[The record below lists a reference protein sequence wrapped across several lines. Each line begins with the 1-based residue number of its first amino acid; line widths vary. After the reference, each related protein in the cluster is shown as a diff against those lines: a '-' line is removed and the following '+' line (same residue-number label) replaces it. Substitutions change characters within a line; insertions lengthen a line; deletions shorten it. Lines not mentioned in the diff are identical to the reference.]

1 MSTLVIVDLKPKPS
15 EYASMMEF
23 IGAIIHDT
31 EVSTVVWISISILKM
46 KVKAS
51 FSSSTGKIRANMR
64 NTLPGAPRV
73 ASWISSQPCWTRRPL
88 FASRPTPVYNRAP
101 G

>member
-31 EVSTVVWISISILKM
+31 RGFDGCLDISIYSENEGEGVIFVEHWEGQSKYEKYLAWRTESGVIDKLATM
-46 KVKAS
+46 
-51 FSSSTGKIRANMR
+51 
-64 NTLPGAPRV
+64 LEAPPIFR
-73 ASWISSQPCWTRRPL
+73 
-88 FASRPTPVYNRAP
+88 FAAHTSL
-101 G
+101 